1 MGINRSKRAL
11 YPALGVIAS
20 LSIIGGS
27 LSIANANVNVHK
39 VSAPVVYRLADDQ
52 PANYPTVAGDNAF
65 ANKVKQLTHGQIQ
78 IKVYPDA
85 QLGDEN
91 SAIQEIQLGAIDFGR
106 INSSPLASYSS
117 TMGVL
122 GLPYLFNSSA
132 QMWRV
137 LNGPVGKKLLS
148 DLKVAKMVGLTY
160 YDSGSRDFYNSKHP
174 VKVPADLKGLTIR
187 VQQSAMFIDMVHILG
202 GSPTPMAYG
211 DVYNA
216 LQSGVI
222 DGAENNLPS
231 YYTTNHY
238 KVAKYLTLDE
248 HTRNPEV
255 LLASSKT
262 WNKLSPADQKIV
274 MKAAAYS
281 QLVERRA
288 WNALEQQSLK
298 AIKANGNVIT
308 KVNIAVWRKAVQP
321 MYQKYGAQFKG
332 LIKAIQSTK

>member
-1 MGINRSKRAL
+1 MSVNWSKKVATPAIGVLASLAIMGGSMT
-11 YPALGVIAS
+11 IAS
-20 LSIIGGS
+20 
-27 LSIANANVNVHK
+27 ANVNVHR

-52 PANYPTVAGDNAF
+52 PANYPTVTGDNAF
-65 ANKVKQLTHGQIQ
+65 AAKVAQLTHGKIQ

-91 SAIQEIQLGAIDFGR
+91 STIQEIQLGAINFGR
-106 INSSPLASYSS
+106 INSAPLGSYSTS
-117 TMGVL
+117 MGVL
-122 GLPYLFNSSA
+122 GLPYLFNSSS

-137 LNGPVGKKLLS
+137 LNGPVGNKLLS
-148 DLKVAKMVGLTY
+148 DLKTAKMVGLTF

-187 VQQSAMFIDMVHILG
+187 VQQAAMFISLVKDLG
-202 GSPTPMAYG
+202 GSPTPMAYA

-255 LLASSKT
+255 LLASLKT
-262 WNKLSPADQKIV
+262 WNSLSPADQKII
-274 MKAAAYS
+274 KEAAVYS
-281 QLVERRA
+281 QGVERKA
-288 WNALEQQSLK
+288 WNALVQKSLK

-308 KVNIAVWRKAVQP
+308 HVNIALWRKAVQP
-321 MYQKYGAQFKG
+321 MYTQYGKQYKQ
-332 LIKAIQSTK
+332 LIQEIQTTK